1 MICDLR
7 SVGTCVTLCHI
18 LRDIT
23 FKKVCASGNNPILLL
38 YRVSQNKISR
48 RENRDISII
57 QEHFF
62 MQNFPYLFSTYF
74 FTSVFHFTQLT

>member
-57 QEHFF
+57 QEHFLCRIF
-62 MQNFPYLFSTYF
+62 RIYSAHISSQVCFILLN
-74 FTSVFHFTQLT
+74 